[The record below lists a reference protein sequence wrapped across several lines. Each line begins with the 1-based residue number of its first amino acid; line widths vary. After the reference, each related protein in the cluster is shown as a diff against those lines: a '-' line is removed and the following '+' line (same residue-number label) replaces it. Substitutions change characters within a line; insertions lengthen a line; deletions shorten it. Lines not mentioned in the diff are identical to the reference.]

1 MLGKLKS
8 STAECSVREEPCN
21 KLQKREQEQK
31 KIYLERRNEM
41 KKQQD
46 GRSQQLSKIEK
57 RKTIQKVQKEKRKE
71 SEISSEDR
79 TPTTENSRQ
88 KPGTKMTVNADCV
101 GHLAEVRHK
110 TCKKSPRMAS
120 DKSGCKH
127 YGLLEMRF
135 MEKKRCSLLLRT
147 GKIHGWE
154 TLQRLQEGAAG
165 VWRDVFLQRRLEG
178 KHM

>member
-79 TPTTENSRQ
+79 TPTTENSRK
-88 KPGTKMTVNADCV
+88 KPETKMI
-101 GHLAEVRHK
+101 G
-110 TCKKSPRMAS
+110 
-120 DKSGCKH
+120 G
-127 YGLLEMRF
+127 
-135 MEKKRCSLLLRT
+135 
-147 GKIHGWE
+147 
-154 TLQRLQEGAAG
+154 GATQN
-165 VWRDVFLQRRLEG
+165 L
-178 KHM
+178 